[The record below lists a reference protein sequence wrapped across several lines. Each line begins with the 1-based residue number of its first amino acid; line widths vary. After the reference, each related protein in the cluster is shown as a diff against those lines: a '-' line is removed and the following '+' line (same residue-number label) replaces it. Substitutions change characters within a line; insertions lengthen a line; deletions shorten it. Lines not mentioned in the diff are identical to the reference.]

1 MKFLIDNTAVGVSA
15 YLVTQEEV
23 DFDEETTESDIDSW
37 ADKFSSI
44 SDLQP
49 YLYLIRIDHPEG
61 DITDIESEENHF
73 KVLEYSDVSI
83 TNESD
88 EDDYLRMKFKAI
100 VDIDLDMDDYTM
112 EECFKV
118 DIEKVDYTI
127 QLGSDSLGFA
137 FPDGTKKQGA
147 FDGGYEGD
155 LPIKLEKI

>member
-15 YLVTQEEV
+15 YLVTEEEV
-23 DFDEETTESDIDSW
+23 GFDEETMESEIDSW

-49 YLYLIRIDHPEG
+49 YLYRIRIETEEDS
-61 DITDIESEENHF
+61 TDIESEENHF

-88 EDDYLRMKFKAI
+88 EKDYLCMKFKAI

-127 QLGSDSLGFA
+127 QLGSVSLGFT
-137 FPDGTKKQGA
+137 FPDGTKKKFA
-147 FDGGYEGD
+147 FDGGYEDD
-155 LPIKLEKI
+155 LQIKLEKI

>member
-15 YLVTQEEV
+15 YLVTQEEFG
-23 DFDEETTESDIDSW
+23 FDEETMESEIDSW

-49 YLYLIRIDHPEG
+49 YLYRIRIKTETD
-61 DITDIESEENHF
+61 DTDIESEENHF

-88 EDDYLRMKFKAI
+88 EDDYLCMKFKAI

>member
-1 MKFLIDNTAVGVSA
+1 MKFLIDNTEKGVSA
-15 YLVTQEEV
+15 YLVTQEEGLN
-23 DFDEETTESDIDSW
+23 EETMELEIVSSW

-49 YLYLIRIDHPEG
+49 YLYRIRIETEEDS
-61 DITDIESEENHF
+61 TDIESEENHF

-88 EDDYLRMKFKAI
+88 EDDYLCMKFKAI

-127 QLGSDSLGFA
+127 HLNSDSLGFA

-147 FDGGYEGD
+147 FDGGYEDD
-155 LPIKLEKI
+155 LQIKLEKI

>member
-15 YLVTQEEV
+15 YLVTQEEG
-23 DFDEETTESDIDSW
+23 FNEETMELEIVSSW

-49 YLYLIRIDHPEG
+49 YLYRIRIETEEDS
-61 DITDIESEENHF
+61 TDIESEENHF

-88 EDDYLRMKFKAI
+88 EDDYLCMKFKAI

-127 QLGSDSLGFA
+127 HLNSDSLGFA

-147 FDGGYEGD
+147 FDGGYEED
-155 LPIKLEKI
+155 LQIKLEKI

>member
-1 MKFLIDNTAVGVSA
+1 MKFLIDNTEKGVSA
-15 YLVTQEEV
+15 YLVTQEEGLN
-23 DFDEETTESDIDSW
+23 EETMELEIVSSW

-49 YLYLIRIDHPEG
+49 YLYRIRIETEEDS
-61 DITDIESEENHF
+61 TDIESEENHF

-88 EDDYLRMKFKAI
+88 EDDYLCMKFKAI

-127 QLGSDSLGFA
+127 HLNSDSLGFA

-147 FDGGYEGD
+147 FDGGYEED
-155 LPIKLEKI
+155 LQIKLEKI

>member
-1 MKFLIDNTAVGVSA
+1 MKFLIDNTEKGVSA
-15 YLVTQEEV
+15 YLVTQEEGLN
-23 DFDEETTESDIDSW
+23 EETMELEIVSSW

-49 YLYLIRIDHPEG
+49 YLYRIRIETEEDS
-61 DITDIESEENHF
+61 TDIESEENHF

-88 EDDYLRMKFKAI
+88 EDDYLCMKFKAI

-127 QLGSDSLGFA
+127 HLGSDSLGFA

-147 FDGGYEGD
+147 FDGGYEED
-155 LPIKLEKI
+155 LQIKLEKI

>member
-15 YLVTQEEV
+15 YLVTQEEGLN
-23 DFDEETTESDIDSW
+23 EETMELEIVSSW

-49 YLYLIRIDHPEG
+49 YLYRIRIETEEDS
-61 DITDIESEENHF
+61 TDIESEENHF

-88 EDDYLRMKFKAI
+88 EDDYLCMKFKAI

-127 QLGSDSLGFA
+127 HLNSDSLGFA

-147 FDGGYEGD
+147 FDGGYEED
-155 LPIKLEKI
+155 LQIKLEKI

>member
-15 YLVTQEEV
+15 YLVTQEEG
-23 DFDEETTESDIDSW
+23 FNEETMELEIVSSW

-49 YLYLIRIDHPEG
+49 YLYRIRIETEEDS
-61 DITDIESEENHF
+61 TDIESEENHF

-88 EDDYLRMKFKAI
+88 EDDYLCMKFKAI

-127 QLGSDSLGFA
+127 HLNYDSLGFT

-147 FDGGYEGD
+147 FDGGYEDD
-155 LPIKLEKI
+155 LQIKLEKI

>member
-1 MKFLIDNTAVGVSA
+1 MKFVIDNTAVGVSA
-15 YLVTQEEV
+15 YLVTEESFG
-23 DFDEETTESDIDSW
+23 FDEETMESEIDSW

-49 YLYLIRIDHPEG
+49 YLYLIRIETET
-61 DITDIESEENHF
+61 DITDIETEEDHF

-88 EDDYLRMKFKAI
+88 EKDYLCMKFKAI

-137 FPDGTKKQGA
+137 FPDGTKKKFA
-147 FDGGYEGD
+147 FDAGYED
-155 LPIKLEKI
+155 NLQIKLEKI

>member
-1 MKFLIDNTAVGVSA
+1 MKFLIDNTAKGVSA
-15 YLVTQEEV
+15 YLVTQEEG
-23 DFDEETTESDIDSW
+23 FNEETMELEIVSSW

-49 YLYLIRIDHPEG
+49 YLYRIRIKTETD
-61 DITDIESEENHF
+61 DTDIESEENHF

-88 EDDYLRMKFKAI
+88 EDDYLCMKFKAI

-137 FPDGTKKQGA
+137 FPDGTKKKFA
-147 FDGGYEGD
+147 FDAGYED
-155 LPIKLEKI
+155 NLQIKLEKI

>member
-15 YLVTQEEV
+15 YLVTQEEFG
-23 DFDEETTESDIDSW
+23 FDEETMESEIDSW

-49 YLYLIRIDHPEG
+49 YLYRIRIKTETD
-61 DITDIESEENHF
+61 DTDIESEENHF

-88 EDDYLRMKFKAI
+88 EDDYLCMKFKAI

-147 FDGGYEGD
+147 FDGGYEED
-155 LPIKLEKI
+155 LQIKLEKI